1 MAGAERCSWAAILRR
16 GFAWLLNDMVLA
28 LLGVV
33 VGIVALALGGVALT
47 WLVYRDRYG
56 VGFLDYL
63 TDVVL

>member
-1 MAGAERCSWAAILRR
+1 MWTAILRR
-16 GFAWLLNDMVLA
+16 GFACLLNDMVLA
-28 LLGVV
+28 LLGAV
-33 VGIVALALGGVALT
+33 VGILALALGGVALT

>member
-1 MAGAERCSWAAILRR
+1 MAGAERRSWAAILRR
-16 GFAWLLNDMVLA
+16 GLAWLLNDMVLA

-33 VGIVALALGGVALT
+33 AGILALALGGVALT

>member
-1 MAGAERCSWAAILRR
+1 MAGAERRSWAAMLRR
-16 GFAWLLNDMVLA
+16 GLAWLFNDMVLA

-33 VGIVALALGGVALT
+33 AGIVALALGGVALT